1 MGVDEVECIDLVSES
16 ESDERQVAGTT
27 GDVYQDSAAVPT
39 SAAAPTTEYQQE
51 AAEAEAQPHLVELT
65 SCHSVNHQQVLSIK
79 QPAAA
84 SPQASQPKGAPASP
98 VSNAA
103 GAAPVSSPPCSSNQQ
118 AGSAADPTAAAEVNL
133 SRPLRKLVVDVLQGV
148 FATGSEQLTPLPL

>member
-16 ESDERQVAGTT
+16 ESDEREVAGTT

-39 SAAAPTTEYQQE
+39 SAAAPTTEFQQA
-51 AAEAEAQPHLVELT
+51 AAEADAQPQLT

-84 SPQASQPKGAPASP
+84 SPQASEPKGAPASP
-98 VSNAA
+98 VSNSA

-148 FATGSEQLTPLPL
+148 FATGS

>member
-84 SPQASQPKGAPASP
+84 SPQAFQPEGAPATP
-98 VSNAA
+98 VSNS
-103 GAAPVSSPPCSSNQQ
+103 GAAPVTSPPVTSPPCSSNQQ
-118 AGSAADPTAAAEVNL
+118 AGSAAEPTAAAELTL

-148 FATGSEQLTPLPL
+148 CATGS